1 MTDSQILLPIM
12 TIKGHEMD
20 NTLHMNESVDNENY
34 IGDSCDNLDDDNMS
48 FTSNDLSQKVNHK
61 HEHEHE
67 DNRDQHQ
74 FSVQQQQHQQNSP
87 YNLENENGHETHN
100 SDEIISNMTEIKM
113 DTMEDIQKDDNSM
126 NTYRVNSKQQFK
138 DSQSSNCHQQLTKI
152 NKLSNSPIST
162 NISTNTTSTT
172 TTATKACAKKS
183 FVWKYF
189 HHPEI
194 KHGIPDRSRT
204 QCILC
209 DSQLAFNAS
218 GTTTTMLNHLKSR
231 HGEIA
236 EQEET
241 LRRFNR
247 DSRKNQ
253 LRNMILS
260 SNDCKLSPTSINTN
274 NTIVK
279 NNEMIN
285 SFNENTQTIRNI
297 STNLINGNNKYNRGT
312 LSVGQRGRPPGSGR
326 RQKSMNCSKLN
337 ENADFLNQDTITNGN
352 LKAEG
357 NAAYPVTTL
366 SDQQK
371 AFLNEMLLSA
381 AAAVS
386 ASTVS
391 VSKSDNRVNGS
402 FINQT
407 SSPTATSSPSFFASP
422 TLLGQLPS
430 SDSNPT
436 KSPFTLLN
444 NITGLPNIPFQLPV
458 NTPQINCLSG
468 ATTSISTTSAIHELS
483 PSSSSGLGLSSVN
496 SPFETSTNTATTLA
510 NTVFISSPSSSSS
523 PTNSLGYRSITSPSG
538 CSGGGQSNINIRN
551 NLLSNIRT
559 THKSQEFN
567 HLHTNNILMN
577 GQSLNVKDSCNS
589 GSQEVTNLP
598 LNMQNITQDK
608 EKFLNLNNENN
619 ENIFDLTQ
627 LNKTPNSSTI
637 LSTGINTNNINSL
650 SMLNCSSDMMM
661 SALGNFVNLMPSVN
675 NLLNDTTT
683 NNFTNSS
690 MNNMTTMNRSDEI
703 NQSNHF
709 TNQLSKS
716 MIQSISPQQYHHH
729 QQQQQ
734 QQQQLL
740 MANAWLSNLTNG
752 KFSNYSNN
760 LIDPCIM
767 FNLLNLNSNTT
778 IGNKLNNEISNI
790 LPATNLNYSENLKT
804 KTNTTDNSN
813 NSNNNNINYPIN
825 YLINNQNKKFNEKI
839 TMNWSNNFNNS
850 LPIHVNNLN
859 INNNNE
865 LSQPITSTFNQFN
878 SPFQLNNNNNNETS
892 IGMNLINNQQ
902 IQDGKI
908 NVFSSLPSSSPP
920 SSSSSSSPLSTSSMN
935 NEVESYSVMSKISLN
950 NNNNSYVNIN
960 NNNNMSC
967 LFPNLTYPSLGQD
980 KFSYMNTLPFMMNG
994 INKIIDMKNQE
1005 INDVSLDLTTTSTTV
1020 NNNNDDNRLTM
1031 ITNSDSNNI
1040 DGNNYKHTTT
1050 TNNVNDCNF
1059 DIIKDIK
1066 PNDSK
1071 NCILDMRSNNQLNN
1085 PKYSSIE
1092 QQMINSS
1099 LYSSSN
1105 YTVSTKRKRSRPVY
1119 ISPEKELKRSSIES
1133 NQSFDGEDM
1142 KMKRYHTEKPNLSIN
1157 NHNNTDSCIDDKK
1170 SCWEVKQN
1178 IQSIPEQDIEEHDSD
1193 EEHRLTIN
1201 QSSSC
1206 SSSSSS
1212 SSSSMSLTRNTFM
1225 QSKSSTMVTRNQLSY
1240 HVAQYLIKDIKPP
1253 ETIDGEG
1260 FRKLLSLFTNHK
1272 LPTTKE
1278 ISEITFPELY
1288 TKIED
1293 HLNKSLDNRIMQSNS
1308 FNSAISFSIEL
1319 WNTINNDN
1327 NNNNISKDCIV
1338 TENKQQFA
1346 NIGVHYNSSQPTITH
1361 NYLYKSI
1368 QNPNCTN
1375 LLEVVDKC
1383 RIRLLSKLQLIKN
1396 ENVSE
1401 ISSTSSE
1408 VNTITTATATTSSSS
1423 SSLSETT
1430 STGISDK
1437 NNNIKTPQQSQSLL
1451 EVMQWPVPIITNDVE
1466 FLKHLINETESNTI
1480 ILPCLVSELSKALLV
1495 GLNTDI
1501 IRNLIKNLLKVY
1513 QYKTMKTTTEYS
1525 IHKFDFDE
1533 LKKSNCCKAVYDLLN
1548 WYLNEYSLNKNNND
1562 EIISHGDKENINEI
1576 DLETIKGIISIL
1588 DTIGQTLEFIHKKD
1602 LILTG
1607 SMIEPILTNLCDTRL
1622 ANESSNL
1629 TIVEEFKSTI
1639 VSYLMNSFPNNGAI
1653 YETLWIASLLDP
1665 RFKSQVQD
1673 KKPTVIKLLR
1683 MKVDAMLAQ
1692 SPTSNICNNTPKSN
1706 SDNQLPSETTTLSIE
1721 STTISNKHS
1730 ELETVFGLNYFP
1742 RTSLSE
1748 VDRYLREDPIG
1759 LEEDPYQWWQI
1770 KSSNYPNLSLLAM
1783 YYLAISLTCITPERL
1798 KSLNHFDPNHQSN
1811 PDIKL
1816 NLLTSIYET
1825 KNKQKLPSTSL
1836 LLLDLPN
1843 IIDIFGQ
1850 GRLNINNE
1858 NQIMYNYLWHNW
1870 HLTKFI

>member
-1 MTDSQILLPIM
+1 M

-20 NTLHMNESVDNENY
+20 NTLHMDESVDNENY
-34 IGDSCDNLDDDNMS
+34 IGDSCDNLDDDNIS
-48 FTSNDLSQKVNHK
+48 FTSNDLSQKVNH

-67 DNRDQHQ
+67 HQDTRDQHQ
-74 FSVQQQQHQQNSP
+74 FNVQQQQQNSP
-87 YNLENENGHETHN
+87 YNLENEDGPETHN
-100 SDEIISNMTEIKM
+100 SDEISSNINMTDIKM
-113 DTMEDIQKDDNSM
+113 DTMEDIEKDDNSM
-126 NTYRVNSKQQFK
+126 NTYQVNSKQQFN
-138 DSQSSNCHQQLTKI
+138 DNQSSNCHRQLTKI
-152 NKLSNSPIST
+152 NKLSNSSTSIST
-162 NISTNTTSTT
+162 STNTTTT
-172 TTATKACAKKS
+172 TKACAKKS

-204 QCILC
+204 QCVLC

-241 LRRFNR
+241 LRRLNR

-260 SNDCKLSPTSINTN
+260 SNDCKLSPTSINSN
-274 NTIVK
+274 STIIK

-285 SFNENTQTIRNI
+285 SFNENTQTIRNL

-337 ENADFLNQDTITNGN
+337 ENVDFLNQDTITNGN

-357 NAAYPVTTL
+357 NAVYPVTNYQTTL

-391 VSKSDNRVNGS
+391 VSKSDNRLNGS

-407 SSPTATSSPSFFASP
+407 SSPAATSSPSFFASP

-430 SDSNPT
+430 NDSNPT

-458 NTPQINCLSG
+458 NTPQINCSSG
-468 ATTSISTTSAIHELS
+468 TTTSIPTSGIHELS

-496 SPFETSTNTATTLA
+496 SPFETSTITVTTLA
-510 NTVFISSPSSSSS
+510 NTVFMSSPSSSSS
-523 PTNSLGYRSITSPSG
+523 PTNSLGYRSITSPGG
-538 CSGGGQSNINIRN
+538 CSSGGQSNINIRN
-551 NLLSNIRT
+551 NLLSNMRT

-577 GQSLNVKDSCNS
+577 GQSLNLMDSCNS

-608 EKFLNLNNENN
+608 EKFLNLSNENN
-619 ENIFDLTQ
+619 ENIFNLTQ

-637 LSTGINTNNINSL
+637 LSTGINNNSINSL
-650 SMLNCSSDMMM
+650 PMLNCPSDMMM
-661 SALGNFVNLMPSVN
+661 SALGSFVHLMPSVN
-675 NLLNDTTT
+675 NLLTETTT

-690 MNNMTTMNRSDEI
+690 MNNGTTMNRIDEI

-716 MIQSISPQQYHHH
+716 MLQSISPQHHH
-729 QQQQQ
+729 QH
-734 QQQQLL
+734 QQQLL
-740 MANAWLSNLTNG
+740 MANAWLTNLTNG
-752 KFSNYSNN
+752 KFSNYPNN
-760 LIDPCIM
+760 LIDP
-767 FNLLNLNSNTT
+767 
-778 IGNKLNNEISNI
+778 
-790 LPATNLNYSENLKT
+790 Y
-804 KTNTTDNSN
+804 
-813 NSNNNNINYPIN
+813 
-825 YLINNQNKKFNEKI
+825 
-839 TMNWSNNFNNS
+839 
-850 LPIHVNNLN
+850 
-859 INNNNE
+859 
-865 LSQPITSTFNQFN
+865 
-878 SPFQLNNNNNNETS
+878 
-892 IGMNLINNQQ
+892 
-902 IQDGKI
+902 
-908 NVFSSLPSSSPP
+908 
-920 SSSSSSSPLSTSSMN
+920 
-935 NEVESYSVMSKISLN
+935 
-950 NNNNSYVNIN
+950 
-960 NNNNMSC
+960 
-967 LFPNLTYPSLGQD
+967 
-980 KFSYMNTLPFMMNG
+980 
-994 INKIIDMKNQE
+994 
-1005 INDVSLDLTTTSTTV
+1005 
-1020 NNNNDDNRLTM
+1020 
-1031 ITNSDSNNI
+1031 
-1040 DGNNYKHTTT
+1040 
-1050 TNNVNDCNF
+1050 
-1059 DIIKDIK
+1059 
-1066 PNDSK
+1066 
-1071 NCILDMRSNNQLNN
+1071 MRSNNQLMND
-1085 PKYSSIE
+1085 KYSSIE

-1099 LYSSSN
+1099 LYSSTN

-1119 ISPEKELKRSSIES
+1119 ISPEKELKRSSIEF

-1142 KMKRYHTEKPNLSIN
+1142 KMKRYHTEKTNLSIN
-1157 NHNNTDSCIDDKK
+1157 NHNNSDSCIDDKK
-1170 SCWEVKQN
+1170 SCWKIKQN
-1178 IQSIPEQDIEEHDSD
+1178 VQNISEH
-1193 EEHRLTIN
+1193 
-1201 QSSSC
+1201 
-1206 SSSSSS
+1206 
-1212 SSSSMSLTRNTFM
+1212 
-1225 QSKSSTMVTRNQLSY
+1225 
-1240 HVAQYLIKDIKPP
+1240 
-1253 ETIDGEG
+1253 
-1260 FRKLLSLFTNHK
+1260 KLLSLFTNHK
-1272 LPTTKE
+1272 LPTIKE

-1288 TKIED
+1288 TEIED
-1293 HLNKSLDNRIMQSNS
+1293 HLNELLDNRMIQSNS
-1308 FNSAISFSIEL
+1308 FNPAFSFSIEL

-1327 NNNNISKDCIV
+1327 NNSNLSKDCIV

-1346 NIGVHYNSSQPTITH
+1346 NIGIHYNSSQPTITH

-1368 QNPNCTN
+1368 QNPNRTN
-1375 LLEVVDKC
+1375 LLEVMDKC
-1383 RIRLLSKLQLIKN
+1383 RQRLLSKLQLTTN
-1396 ENVSE
+1396 ENMSG
-1401 ISSTSSE
+1401 ISSTS
-1408 VNTITTATATTSSSS
+1408 
-1423 SSLSETT
+1423 
-1430 STGISDK
+1430 
-1437 NNNIKTPQQSQSLL
+1437 L
-1451 EVMQWPVPIITNDVE
+1451 E
-1466 FLKHLINETESNTI
+1466 
-1480 ILPCLVSELSKALLV
+1480 V

-1513 QYKTMKTTTEYS
+1513 QCKTMKNITEYS
-1525 IHKFDFDE
+1525 VNKLSLDE
-1533 LKKSNCCKAVYDLLN
+1533 VKKSNCCKAVYDLLN
-1548 WYLNEYSLNKNNND
+1548 WYLNEYSVDKDNSENNNH
-1562 EIISHGDKENINEI
+1562 EIIINGDKENTNENDLDEI
-1576 DLETIKGIISIL
+1576 DLQNVKGIISVF

-1607 SMIEPILTNLCDTRL
+1607 SMIKPILTNLCDIRL
-1622 ANESSNL
+1622 AHESSNL

-1639 VSYLMNSFPNNGAI
+1639 VSYLMNSFPNNGAV

-1683 MKVDAMLAQ
+1683 MKVDAMFTQ
-1692 SPTSNICNNTPKSN
+1692 SPTSNVCNNTPKSN
-1706 SDNQLPSETTTLSIE
+1706 SDNHLPTETTTSSVD

-1730 ELETVFGLNYFP
+1730 GLETVFGLNYFP

-1759 LEEDPYQWWQI
+1759 LEEDPYQWWQT

-1783 YYLAISLTCITPERL
+1783 YYLAISLICITPERL
-1798 KSLNHFDPNHQSN
+1798 KSLDHSEANNQSI

-1816 NLLTSIYET
+1816 NLLTSIYGS
-1825 KNKQKLPSTSL
+1825 KNKGQFPSTSL

-1843 IIDIFGQ
+1843 INDVFGQ
-1850 GRLNINNE
+1850 GRLNIHND

-1870 HLTKFI
+1870 HLTKFV

>member
-1 MTDSQILLPIM
+1 MTDSQILFPIM

-20 NTLHMNESVDNENY
+20 NTLHMDESVDNENY
-34 IGDSCDNLDDDNMS
+34 IGDSCDNLDDDNIS
-48 FTSNDLSQKVNHK
+48 FTSNDLSQKVNH

-67 DNRDQHQ
+67 HQDTRDQHQ
-74 FSVQQQQHQQNSP
+74 FNVQQQQQNSP
-87 YNLENENGHETHN
+87 YNLENEDGPETHN
-100 SDEIISNMTEIKM
+100 SDEISSNINMTDIKM
-113 DTMEDIQKDDNSM
+113 DTMEDIEKDDNSM
-126 NTYRVNSKQQFK
+126 NTYQVNSKQQFN
-138 DSQSSNCHQQLTKI
+138 DNQSSNCHRQLTKI
-152 NKLSNSPIST
+152 NKLSNSSTSIST
-162 NISTNTTSTT
+162 STNTTTT
-172 TTATKACAKKS
+172 TKACAKKS

-204 QCILC
+204 QCVLC

-241 LRRFNR
+241 LRRLNR

-260 SNDCKLSPTSINTN
+260 SNDCKLSPTSINSN
-274 NTIVK
+274 STIIK

-285 SFNENTQTIRNI
+285 SFNENTQTIRNL

-337 ENADFLNQDTITNGN
+337 ENVDFLNQDTITNGN

-357 NAAYPVTTL
+357 NAVYPVTNYQTTL

-391 VSKSDNRVNGS
+391 VSKSDNRLNGS

-407 SSPTATSSPSFFASP
+407 SSPAATSSPSFFASP

-430 SDSNPT
+430 NDSNPT

-458 NTPQINCLSG
+458 NTPQINCSSG
-468 ATTSISTTSAIHELS
+468 TTTSIPTSGIHELS

-496 SPFETSTNTATTLA
+496 SPFETSTITVTTLA
-510 NTVFISSPSSSSS
+510 NTVFMSSPSSSSS
-523 PTNSLGYRSITSPSG
+523 PTNSLGYRSITSPGG
-538 CSGGGQSNINIRN
+538 CSSGGQSNINIRN
-551 NLLSNIRT
+551 NLLSNMRT

-577 GQSLNVKDSCNS
+577 GQSLNLMDSCNS

-608 EKFLNLNNENN
+608 EKFLNLSNENN
-619 ENIFDLTQ
+619 ENIFNLTQ

-637 LSTGINTNNINSL
+637 LSTGINNNSINSL
-650 SMLNCSSDMMM
+650 PMLNCPSDMMM
-661 SALGNFVNLMPSVN
+661 SALGSFVHLMPSVN
-675 NLLNDTTT
+675 NLLTETTT

-690 MNNMTTMNRSDEI
+690 MNNGTTMNRIDEI

-716 MIQSISPQQYHHH
+716 MLQSISPQHHH
-729 QQQQQ
+729 QH
-734 QQQQLL
+734 QQQLL
-740 MANAWLSNLTNG
+740 MANAWLTNLTNG
-752 KFSNYSNN
+752 KFSNYPNN
-760 LIDPCIM
+760 LIDPCVM
-767 FNLLNLNSNTT
+767 FNLLNLNSNT

-790 LPATNLNYSENLKT
+790 LPSTDLNCSENLKF
-804 KTNTTDNSN
+804 KTNTTDLNSVNINSINSDNINTTNITTISN
-813 NSNNNNINYPIN
+813 NITYPIN
-825 YLINNQNKKFNEKI
+825 
-839 TMNWSNNFNNS
+839 WSNFNNS
-850 LPIHVNNLN
+850 IPINVNNLK
-859 INNNNE
+859 INNNNNE
-865 LSQPITSTFNQFN
+865 ISHPATSTFNNFT
-878 SPFQLNNNNNNETS
+878 SSFQLNNNNETM
-892 IGMNLINNQQ
+892 IGMNLTNNQQ
-902 IQDGKI
+902 IKLNKSIQDGNT
-908 NVFSSLPSSSPP
+908 NVFTSSSSP
-920 SSSSSSSPLSTSSMN
+920 SSSSSSSSSSSMN
-935 NEVESYSVMSKISLN
+935 NEAESYPLMSRISLSN
-950 NNNNSYVNIN
+950 NNNNNGYGNIN
-960 NNNNMSC
+960 NSNNMSC

-994 INKIIDMKNQE
+994 INKVLDMKNQE
-1005 INDVSLDLTTTSTTV
+1005 ITDLSLDLSTTSTTI
-1020 NNNNDDNRLTM
+1020 NNNNIDNNGVTM
-1031 ITNSDSNNI
+1031 VTNSNNNNI
-1040 DGNNYKHTTT
+1040 NGNDYKY
-1050 TNNVNDCNF
+1050 NNNTNDCNF
-1059 DIIKDIK
+1059 DIIKNIK
-1066 PNDSK
+1066 TNDTK
-1071 NCILDMRSNNQLNN
+1071 NCILDMRSNNQLMND
-1085 PKYSSIE
+1085 KYSSIE

-1099 LYSSSN
+1099 LYSSTN

-1119 ISPEKELKRSSIES
+1119 ISPEKELKRSSIEF

-1142 KMKRYHTEKPNLSIN
+1142 KMKRYHTEKTNLSIN
-1157 NHNNTDSCIDDKK
+1157 NHNNSDSCIDDKK
-1170 SCWEVKQN
+1170 SCWKIKQN
-1178 IQSIPEQDIEEHDSD
+1178 VQNISEHVIEEHDSD

-1212 SSSSMSLTRNTFM
+1212 SSMSLTRNTFM
-1225 QSKSSTMVTRNQLSY
+1225 QSKSNNTVTRNQLSY
-1240 HVAQYLIKDIKPP
+1240 HVAQYLIKDMKPP
-1253 ETIDGEG
+1253 ETIGGEG

-1272 LPTTKE
+1272 LPTIKE

-1288 TKIED
+1288 TEIED
-1293 HLNKSLDNRIMQSNS
+1293 HLNELLDNRMIQSNS
-1308 FNSAISFSIEL
+1308 FNPAFSFSIEL

-1327 NNNNISKDCIV
+1327 NNSNLSKDCIV

-1346 NIGVHYNSSQPTITH
+1346 NIGIHYNSSQPTITH

-1368 QNPNCTN
+1368 QNPNRTN
-1375 LLEVVDKC
+1375 LLEVMDKC
-1383 RIRLLSKLQLIKN
+1383 RQRLLSKLQLTTN
-1396 ENVSE
+1396 ENMSG
-1401 ISSTSSE
+1401 ISSTSLE
-1408 VNTITTATATTSSSS
+1408 VNTITTTSTTSPS
-1423 SSLSETT
+1423 SSLSSFETT

-1437 NNNIKTPQQSQSLL
+1437 NINIKTPEQSQSLMK
-1451 EVMQWPVPIITNDVE
+1451 VMQWPVPIITNDVE
-1466 FLKHLINETESNTI
+1466 FLKHLIDETESNII

-1513 QYKTMKTTTEYS
+1513 QCKTMKNITEYS
-1525 IHKFDFDE
+1525 VNKLSLDE
-1533 LKKSNCCKAVYDLLN
+1533 VKKSNCCKAVYDLLN
-1548 WYLNEYSLNKNNND
+1548 WYLNEYSVDKDNSENNNH
-1562 EIISHGDKENINEI
+1562 EIIINGDKENTNENDLDEI
-1576 DLETIKGIISIL
+1576 DLQNVKGIISVF

-1607 SMIEPILTNLCDTRL
+1607 SMIKPILTNLCDIRL
-1622 ANESSNL
+1622 AHESSNL

-1639 VSYLMNSFPNNGAI
+1639 VSYLMNSFPNNGAV

-1683 MKVDAMLAQ
+1683 MKVDAMFTQ
-1692 SPTSNICNNTPKSN
+1692 SPTSNVCNNTPKSN
-1706 SDNQLPSETTTLSIE
+1706 SDNHLPTETTTSSVD

-1730 ELETVFGLNYFP
+1730 GLETVFGLNYFP

-1759 LEEDPYQWWQI
+1759 LEEDPYQWWQT

-1783 YYLAISLTCITPERL
+1783 YYLAISLICITPERL
-1798 KSLNHFDPNHQSN
+1798 KSLDHSEANNQSI

-1816 NLLTSIYET
+1816 NLLTSIYGS
-1825 KNKQKLPSTSL
+1825 KNKGQFPSTSL

-1843 IIDIFGQ
+1843 INDVFGQ
-1850 GRLNINNE
+1850 GRLNIHND

-1870 HLTKFI
+1870 HLTKFV

>member
-34 IGDSCDNLDDDNMS
+34 IGDSCDNLDDDMS
-48 FTSNDLSQKVNHK
+48 FTSNDLSQKVNHQ

-74 FSVQQQQHQQNSP
+74 FSVQQQQQQQQQNSS
-87 YNLENENGHETHN
+87 YNLENEDGHETHN
-100 SDEIISNMTEIKM
+100 SDEILSNMTEIKM
-113 DTMEDIQKDDNSM
+113 DTMEDMQKDDNSM

-138 DSQSSNCHQQLTKI
+138 DNQSSNCHQQLTKI

-162 NISTNTTSTT
+162 NTPTNTTNTTT

-189 HHPEI
+189 HHPEM

-260 SNDCKLSPTSINTN
+260 SNDCKLSQTSINSN
-274 NTIVK
+274 NTIIK
-279 NNEMIN
+279 NEMIN

-326 RQKSMNCSKLN
+326 RQKSMNCPKLN
-337 ENADFLNQDTITNGN
+337 ENVDFLNQDTITNGN
-352 LKAEG
+352 LKVEG
-357 NAAYPVTTL
+357 NAAYPVTNYQTTL

-407 SSPTATSSPSFFASP
+407 SSPSITSSPSFFASP

-430 SDSNPT
+430 NDSNPT

-458 NTPQINCLSG
+458 NTPQINCSSG
-468 ATTSISTTSAIHELS
+468 TTTSTTSAIHELS

-496 SPFETSTNTATTLA
+496 SPFETSTNTVTTLA
-510 NTVFISSPSSSSS
+510 NTVFMSSPSSSSS
-523 PTNSLGYRSITSPSG
+523 PTNSLGYLSITSPSG

-551 NLLSNIRT
+551 NLLSNMRT

-577 GQSLNVKDSCNS
+577 GQSLNVIDSCNS
-589 GSQEVTNLP
+589 SNQEVTNLP

-608 EKFLNLNNENN
+608 EKFLNLSNENN

-650 SMLNCSSDMMM
+650 SMLNCPSDMMM

-690 MNNMTTMNRSDEI
+690 INNMTAMNRTDEI

-716 MIQSISPQQYHHH
+716 MVQSISPQQQHH
-729 QQQQQ
+729 Q

-740 MANAWLSNLTNG
+740 MANAWLTNLTNG

-790 LPATNLNYSENLKT
+790 LPTTNLNYSENLKF
-804 KTNTTDNSN
+804 KTNTTD
-813 NSNNNNINYPIN
+813 NNNINYPIN
-825 YLINNQNKKFNEKI
+825 YLINNQNKKFNEEI

-850 LPIHVNNLN
+850 LPINVNNLN
-859 INNNNE
+859 INSNNNNNE

-878 SPFQLNNNNNNETS
+878 SSFQLNNNNNNETS

-908 NVFSSLPSSSPP
+908 NVFSSLPSSSS
-920 SSSSSSSPLSTSSMN
+920 SSSSSSSPMN
-935 NEVESYSVMSKISLN
+935 NEVESYSLMSKISLN
-950 NNNNSYVNIN
+950 NNNYVNLN

-967 LFPNLTYPSLGQD
+967 LFPNLTYQSLGQD

-994 INKIIDMKNQE
+994 INKVIDMKNQE
-1005 INDVSLDLTTTSTTV
+1005 INDISLDLTTTSTTV
-1020 NNNNDDNRLTM
+1020 NNHIDNTI
-1031 ITNSDSNNI
+1031 ITNSNSNNI
-1040 DGNNYKHTTT
+1040 DGTNYKYS
-1050 TNNVNDCNF
+1050 NNNDNDNDCNF
-1059 DIIKDIK
+1059 DIIKSIK
-1066 PNDSK
+1066 INDNK
-1071 NCILDMRSNNQLNN
+1071 NCILDMRSNNQLTNH
-1085 PKYSSIE
+1085 KYSSLE

-1099 LYSSSN
+1099 LYSSTN

-1119 ISPEKELKRSSIES
+1119 ISPEKELKRGSIES
-1133 NQSFDGEDM
+1133 NQSFDGDDM
-1142 KMKRYHTEKPNLSIN
+1142 KMKRHHTEKTNLSIN
-1157 NHNNTDSCIDDKK
+1157 NHNNTDSSIDDKK
-1170 SCWEVKQN
+1170 SCWEIKQN
-1178 IQSIPEQDIEEHDSD
+1178 VQNIPEQDIEEHDSD

-1212 SSSSMSLTRNTFM
+1212 SSSMSLTRNTFM
-1225 QSKSSTMVTRNQLSY
+1225 QSKSNTMVTRNQLSY
-1240 HVAQYLIKDIKPP
+1240 HVAQYLIKDMKPP

-1260 FRKLLSLFTNHK
+1260 FRKLLSLFTSHK
-1272 LPTTKE
+1272 LPTIKE

-1293 HLNKSLDNRIMQSNS
+1293 HLNKLLDNRIMQSNS
-1308 FNSAISFSIEL
+1308 FNSAISFSVEL
-1319 WNTINNDN
+1319 WNTTNNDN
-1327 NNNNISKDCIV
+1327 NNNNNNNNNVSKDCIV

-1361 NYLYKSI
+1361 NYLYKCI
-1368 QNPNCTN
+1368 QNPNGTN
-1375 LLEVVDKC
+1375 LIEVVDKC
-1383 RIRLLSKLQLIKN
+1383 RARLLSKLQLTTN
-1396 ENVSE
+1396 ENMSE

-1408 VNTITTATATTSSSS
+1408 VNTVTTTNATTTTTTT
-1423 SSLSETT
+1423 SLSETT

-1437 NNNIKTPQQSQSLL
+1437 NIHNKTLEQSQSLL
-1451 EVMQWPVPIITNDVE
+1451 KVMQWPVPIITNDVE
-1466 FLKHLINETESNTI
+1466 FLKHLIDETESNTI

-1513 QYKTMKTTTEYS
+1513 QYKTMKTVTEYS
-1525 IHKFDFDE
+1525 IHKFNLDE

-1548 WYLNEYSLNKNNND
+1548 WYLNEYSLDKNNNENNIDD
-1562 EIISHGDKENINEI
+1562 EIINHGDKKNINEI

-1607 SMIEPILTNLCDTRL
+1607 SMIKPILTNLCDTRL

-1683 MKVDAMLAQ
+1683 MKVDAMFTQ

-1706 SDNQLPSETTTLSIE
+1706 SDNQLPSETTTSSID
-1721 STTISNKHS
+1721 STIISNKHS

-1783 YYLAISLTCITPERL
+1783 YYLSISLTCITPERL
-1798 KSLNHFDPNHQSN
+1798 KSLNHFDPNNQSIS
-1811 PDIKL
+1811 DIKL
-1816 NLLTSIYET
+1816 NLLTSIYENT
-1825 KNKQKLPSTSL
+1825 NKQQLPSTSL

-1843 IIDIFGQ
+1843 INDTFGQ